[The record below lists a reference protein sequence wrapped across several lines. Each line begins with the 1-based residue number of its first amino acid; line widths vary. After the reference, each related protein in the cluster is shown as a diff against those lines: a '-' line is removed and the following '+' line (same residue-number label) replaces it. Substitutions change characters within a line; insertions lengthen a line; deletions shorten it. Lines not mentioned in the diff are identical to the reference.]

1 MATTY
6 ELKEIEVTITLDV
19 DGANNQYVF
28 NGVATN
34 VAISKPGGTEFS
46 TAQVEIYGLSLE
58 TMSQLTW
65 LSFQPLGRRYNLM
78 QIAAGEQ
85 GKELSVIFQGDITVA
100 YADLNGS
107 SPVLRIE
114 AQTASYP
121 LLNPTPQVA
130 IQGEQNVD
138 QLLLTF
144 ASDANLTYRNEG
156 VRASISDCV
165 LTGSPVEK
173 MRQIADHIGADI
185 IFDDDKAVLVPRRKT
200 RAAEGSIPV
209 VSAASGMI
217 GYPTFTNTGIQASTF
232 FRPDLKIASAVRIE
246 SIVPRASGVWK
257 ITQLTHEL
265 SAHNPG
271 SSAWRTTFQGMWLE

>member
-28 NGVATN
+28 TGFATN

-209 VSAASGMI
+209 VSAESGMI

-257 ITQLTHEL
+257 ITHLTHEL